1 MSLGHRDGLVLK
13 QRRGEWGKKILTDLK
28 KGLKIVS
35 VILKMIIFVAVKILQ
50 KAQYGTIQDF

>member
-1 MSLGHRDGLVLK
+1 MVLK
-13 QRRGEWGKKILTDLK
+13 QRRGEWVKKILTDLK

>member
-13 QRRGEWGKKILTDLK
+13 QRRGEWVKKILTDLK

>member
-1 MSLGHRDGLVLK
+1 MSLGCRDGLVLK
-13 QRRGEWGKKILTDLK
+13 QRRGEWGKMILTDLK

-50 KAQYGTIQDF
+50 KAQYETIQDF

>member
-13 QRRGEWGKKILTDLK
+13 QRRGEWVKKILTDLK

-50 KAQYGTIQDF
+50 KAQYETIQDF

>member
-1 MSLGHRDGLVLK
+1 M
-13 QRRGEWGKKILTDLK
+13 ILTDLK

-50 KAQYGTIQDF
+50 KAQYETIQDF